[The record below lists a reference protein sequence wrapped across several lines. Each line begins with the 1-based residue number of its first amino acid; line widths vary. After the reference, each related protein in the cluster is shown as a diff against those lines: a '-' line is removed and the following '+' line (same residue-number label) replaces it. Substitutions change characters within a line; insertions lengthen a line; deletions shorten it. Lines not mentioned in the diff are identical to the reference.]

1 MAQSLPKMQLLLA
14 PLLDKPQSSPY
25 SPPKKKSSNGNV
37 ASNVLLS
44 LGAPSQDGQEQGFVP
59 ALDLAKP
66 TQRFGLLLVGSGT
79 R

>member
-1 MAQSLPKMQLLLA
+1 M
-14 PLLDKPQSSPY
+14 
-25 SPPKKKSSNGNV
+25 KSSYGSV

-44 LGAPSQDGQEQGFVP
+44 LGAPSHDGQEQGFVP
-59 ALDLAKP
+59 ALELAKP